1 MDRKKI
7 ERRVRRSARSW
18 GYQVLKSRKGRSAD
32 NFGQYM
38 VVDPH
43 NTVVLG
49 SRFDATLEQIEDFFE
64 SMMARHQGHH
74 YYRTIQLGEG
84 AEWARR
90 KAFD

>member
-1 MDRKKI
+1 
-7 ERRVRRSARSW
+7 
-18 GYQVLKSRKGRSAD
+18 
-32 NFGQYM
+32 M